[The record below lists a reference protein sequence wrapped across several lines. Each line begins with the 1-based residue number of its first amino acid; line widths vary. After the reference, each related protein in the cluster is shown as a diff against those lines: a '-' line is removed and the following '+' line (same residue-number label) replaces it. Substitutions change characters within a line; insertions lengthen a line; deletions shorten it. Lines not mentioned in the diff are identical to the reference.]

1 MEKTDFIS
9 TAELA
14 KILRVSKQTAVKIAK
29 TQLKTYKF
37 TAGKNSPL
45 FVKESDV
52 WAWIEKGGCA
62 ESTADKKGAVVEN
75 TEAVENTA
83 GDDKRQKQIWA
94 TIAAANTA
102 YDSWQRADNGTTQKA
117 TD

>member
-1 MEKTDFIS
+1 MEKTDFIN

-62 ESTADKKGAVVEN
+62 ESAA
-75 TEAVENTA
+75 ENTA
-83 GDDKRQKQIWA
+83 GDDKRQKQILA
-94 TIAAANTA
+94 TIAAANGA
-102 YDSWQRADNGTTQKA
+102 YDSWQRAGNGTAQKT